1 MDNQTTKEHCPLTAE
16 DAYELKFEMQKTRE
30 TLERHT
36 KQMSEFHER
45 IGRFERLFY
54 EGRGVGIGM
63 KLGAVAVVVFI
74 GTLISAL
81 WALVTGKLGLGDVFK
96 IL

>member
-1 MDNQTTKEHCPLTAE
+1 MDNPQKEHCPLTAE

-30 TLERHT
+30 TLERHA
-36 KQMSEFHER
+36 KQMSELHER

-54 EGRGVGIGM
+54 EGKGVGIGM
-63 KLGAVAVVVFI
+63 KLGAVAVVVFV

-81 WALVTGKLGLGDVFK
+81 WALATGRLGLSDVFK